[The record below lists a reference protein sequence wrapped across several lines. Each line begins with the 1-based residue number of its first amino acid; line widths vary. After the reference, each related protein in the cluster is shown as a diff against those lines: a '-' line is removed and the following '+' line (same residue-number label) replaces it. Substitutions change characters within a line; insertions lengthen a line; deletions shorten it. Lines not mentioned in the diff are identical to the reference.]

1 MCCLQPMPDRRLDP
15 DVTIPPQKCIITFLI
30 CCMFGIFKKV
40 MFAVKHIVTC
50 IGDAGI
56 LIVVAVSIYLKVLVS
71 AKYKLL

>member
-1 MCCLQPMPDRRLDP
+1 MPDRRLDP
-15 DVTIPPQKCIITFLI
+15 DVTIPPQKCIIMLLI

-50 IGDAGI
+50 TGDAGI

-71 AKYKLL
+71 ANYKLL